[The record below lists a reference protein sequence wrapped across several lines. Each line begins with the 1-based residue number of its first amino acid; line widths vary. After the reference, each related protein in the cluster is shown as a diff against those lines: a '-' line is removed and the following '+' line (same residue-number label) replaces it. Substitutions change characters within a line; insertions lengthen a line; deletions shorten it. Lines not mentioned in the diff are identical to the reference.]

1 MSIHFKTGWLP
12 RFRGNFCS
20 HDTPETPPKKLRKGK
35 HNFQKKNE
43 TQIKSDLSQK
53 KKGQVESSFVFVF
66 FGGYR
71 AGRPPEH
78 WLNVAQLHLAD
89 GCFFGG
95 FCGVLFFL
103 VEGLFPNFSFKAG
116 ELFVVSNGKG
126 SELRSYLPGFLAHG
140 TWAVFELNLMEKR
153 YHCSD

>member
-12 RFRGNFCS
+12 RFRGKKCS
-20 HDTPETPPKKLRKGK
+20 PWLNPKRHQKSFGKGSIIFKKKMKNRSKAIPP
-35 HNFQKKNE
+35 
-43 TQIKSDLSQK
+43 K

-66 FGGYR
+66 FCGYR

>member
-1 MSIHFKTGWLP
+1 M
-12 RFRGNFCS
+12 
-20 HDTPETPPKKLRKGK
+20 
-35 HNFQKKNE
+35 
-43 TQIKSDLSQK
+43 
-53 KKGQVESSFVFVF
+53 
-66 FGGYR
+66 
-71 AGRPPEH
+71 
-78 WLNVAQLHLAD
+78 
-89 GCFFGG
+89 
-95 FCGVLFFL
+95 